1 MKIED
6 FFGEKLT
13 GKEKVIFYSLL
24 SSLAIIVLGLIIYL
38 VVDSLNILLNFILI
52 AVFVSFVPFF
62 IYRYLHYLELRDCE
76 KNLPNFLNDLKEAKE
91 SGVSFPD
98 AIKACRGNYGKLNK
112 YVDKLKRDISWGVS
126 IDYSIKH
133 LRKSLSQSR
142 LLSRSFTI
150 LHETYRSG
158 GNIEDI
164 LDTLI
169 ESLLR
174 IMESENYKR
183 SLMQQHVFMMYGIFF
198 LYIGLIIALGNFLF
212 LLPMMTGTGISETES
227 TGFNVMKS
235 TSPCSPKVCTDNFCR
250 ALCGYYN
257 IVGGMFGFG
266 EPYSMDLYYK
276 SLFFTMILIQGFF
289 TGIIAGQI
297 STRSWLDSLKH
308 GLIMFVLGF
317 AVIILTNLLG
327 LF

>member
-13 GKEKVIFYSLL
+13 GKEKIILYSAVAAIVIVVIGIIFSLIF
-24 SSLAIIVLGLIIYL
+24 SNW
-38 VVDSLNILLNFILI
+38 NILLNFILL

-62 IYRYLHYLELRDCE
+62 IYRYIHYLELKDCE
-76 KNLPNFLNDLKEAKE
+76 KNIPHFLNDLKEAKE
-91 SGVSFPD
+91 SGISFPD
-98 AIKACRGNYGKLNK
+98 AIKSCKGNYGKLDK
-112 YVDKLKRDISWGVS
+112 YVDKLKKDISWGVS

-133 LRKSLSQSR
+133 MGKNLSESR
-142 LLSRSFTI
+142 VLSRSLAI

-169 ESLLR
+169 DSLLK
-174 IMESENYKR
+174 IMETENYKK

-198 LYIGLIIALGNFLF
+198 LYIGLIIALGNFL
-212 LLPMMTGTGISETES
+212 LPMITQMSSTETES
-227 TGFNVMKS
+227 IGFSVMKAV
-235 TSPCSPKVCTDNFCR
+235 SPCAPETCNNNFCL

-257 IVGGMFGFG
+257 LVGGIYGFG
-266 EPYSMDLYYK
+266 EPYSTDLYYK
-276 SLFFTMILIQGFF
+276 SLFFTMIVIQGFF
-289 TGIIAGQI
+289 TGLIAGQI
-297 STRSWLDSLKH
+297 SAKSWLEGAKH
-308 GLIMFVLGF
+308 GLIMSVLGF
-317 AVIILTNLLG
+317 AVIVLTNSLG